1 MSSFGATTQTQW
13 DWRAAGNFMLG
24 GAGGGLAL
32 TAPAVF
38 WPEAPPPL
46 FSVAVL
52 ALAALGLLLVWLE
65 IGRPR
70 RFLHVFFHPQT
81 SWMSREA
88 IVAVLL
94 FAAGAAALWTQTQ
107 AAAVVFALL
116 GFGFLFC
123 QAFLL
128 HAAKGIPAWREPMLI
143 PLVLATGLVEGLA
156 ILICLLVF
164 SGHAPIHPNRLLAV
178 LLFLRL
184 ASWLIYQRRMESGD
198 APAAATEIIRD
209 IGHAQIIL
217 GHFFPLLL
225 LTMAESLPELA
236 RPLALLAGIV
246 VTSCGWRMKYII
258 VVRAAKVQGYALG
271 KPQRGR
277 PDSRPPVRRGKGKN
291 QIIFKRDDRNADS
304 ELH

>member
-1 MSSFGATTQTQW
+1 MSSFGAVTQTQW

-32 TAPAVF
+32 MALVVF
-38 WPEAPPPL
+38 WPATPPPL
-46 FSVAVL
+46 LNAAAP
-52 ALAALGLLLVWLE
+52 ALIALGLLLVWLE

-94 FAAGAAALWTQTQ
+94 FAAAGAVLWTQAR
-107 AAAVVFALL
+107 AAAVVFAVL

-128 HAAKGIPAWREPMLI
+128 HAAKGIPAWREPLLI
-143 PLVLATGLVEGLA
+143 PLVLATGLTEGLA
-156 ILICLLVF
+156 ILTCLLIF
-164 SGHAPIHPNRLLAV
+164 SGHAPIHPARLLAV

-184 ASWLIYQRRMESGD
+184 ASWLLYQRRMESGD
-198 APAAATEIIRD
+198 APAGAVEILRD
-209 IGHAQIIL
+209 FNHAMVIL
-217 GHFFPLLL
+217 GHFFPLML
-225 LTMAESLPELA
+225 LTIVEAFPELV
-236 RPLALLAGIV
+236 RPLALLISIV
-246 VTSCGWRMKYII
+246 ATACGWRMKYLI

-271 KPQRGR
+271 ETQQGR
-277 PDSRPPVRRGKGKN
+277 PDPRPPVRRGQGKN
-291 QIIFKRDDRNADS
+291 QIIFKRDDRGADS